1 MVDEGSVTVYA
12 NPGKFLPVSK
22 IVENFTEWADLDQ
35 GIEYTVT

>member
-1 MVDEGSVTVYA
+1 LVDEGSVTVYA

-35 GIEYTVT
+35 GMEYTVT